1 MDDMDKD
8 HWRNET
14 VAFLAVA
21 SIKGVGFWTMHQLA
35 GLGIGFKKLLK
46 DYPFKEIQ
54 RLLKVSLPGEE
65 QWELEKKSL
74 WLTGQATARDLA
86 HQGIILL
93 FPEQDAFPEK
103 LKSINDSPRWL
114 FVQGKAANLFSPSV
128 AIVGTRKPSDD
139 GIFLTRY
146 LLSLLAN
153 QGLVTVSG
161 LAAGID
167 RLVHEE
173 SLRYGIPT
181 VAVLGNGFNV
191 DYPKGSLDLRK
202 TIVAQGGTIISEY
215 LPSQKG
221 SAETFVRRNR
231 LQAGLAET
239 VIPVEWKLKSGTAH
253 TVKFAAQYRKRL
265 INIFLPGTI
274 SEREEI
280 AFSEQEYLARFFQA
294 PLESSQLLN
303 AIHGEDSPATCLT
316 PQIDMGFNEDEN
328 D

>member
-1 MDDMDKD
+1 MNKE

-14 VAFLAVA
+14 VGFLAVA
-21 SIKGVGFWTMHQLA
+21 SIKGVGFWTMHHLA
-35 GLGIGFKKLLK
+35 GLGIGFKNLLK
-46 DYPFKEIQ
+46 DTPYQEMQK
-54 RLLKVSLPGEE
+54 LLKVSLPDEE
-65 QWELEKKSL
+65 QWEEDKQAL
-74 WLTGQATARDLA
+74 WSTGQATARDLA
-86 HQGIILL
+86 HQGIMLL
-93 FPEQDAFPEK
+93 FPEQEAFPDK
-103 LKSINDSPRWL
+103 LKAISDPPRWL
-114 FVQGKAANLFSPSV
+114 FVQGSIASLFSPSV

-153 QGLVTVSG
+153 QGVVTVSG
-161 LAAGID
+161 LATGID
-167 RLVHEE
+167 RVVHDE

-202 TIVAQGGTIISEY
+202 SIVAQGGTVVSEY

-239 VIPVEWKLKSGTAH
+239 VIPVEWKVKSGTAH
-253 TVKFAAQYRKRL
+253 TVKFSSQYGKRL
-265 INIFLPGTI
+265 VNIYLPGTT
-274 SEREEI
+274 SVREEI
-280 AFSEQEYLARFFQA
+280 SFSEKEYSASSFQV
-294 PLESSQLLN
+294 PLESSRLLDV
-303 AIHGEDSPATCLT
+303 IHGEDCSIYSPT
-316 PQIDMGFNEDEN
+316 QMDMSFSGDEN

>member
-1 MDDMDKD
+1 MDKD

-14 VAFLAVA
+14 VAFLAIA

-35 GLGIGFKKLLK
+35 GLGVGYKNFLK
-46 DYPFKEIQ
+46 DTSYQEIQ
-54 RLLKVSLPGEE
+54 KLLKVSLPDEGR
-65 QWELEKKSL
+65 WEKDKQAL

-86 HQGIILL
+86 HQGIMLL

-103 LKSINDSPRWL
+103 LKAISDPPRWL
-114 FVQGKAANLFSPSV
+114 FVQGSIANFFSPSA

-139 GIFLTRY
+139 GVFLTRY
-146 LLSLLAN
+146 LLSLLAD
-153 QGLVTVSG
+153 QGLVTISG
-161 LAAGID
+161 LATGID

-191 DYPKGSLDLRK
+191 DYPKDSLGLRK
-202 TIVAQGGTIISEY
+202 TIVAQGGTVITEY

-231 LQAGLAET
+231 LQAGLADI
-239 VIPVEWKLKSGTAH
+239 VIPVEWKVKSGTAH
-253 TVKFAAQYRKRL
+253 TVKFASQYGKRL
-265 INIFLPGTI
+265 VNIYLPGTT

-280 AFSEQEYLARFFQA
+280 AFSEKEYLASSYQV
-294 PLESSQLLN
+294 PLESPFLLDV
-303 AIHGEDSPATCLT
+303 IHGKECPSPYSPT
-316 PQIDMGFNEDEN
+316 QIDMSFSEDAN

>member
-1 MDDMDKD
+1 MDKE

-21 SIKGVGFWTMHQLA
+21 SIRGVGFWTMHHLA
-35 GLGIGFKKLLK
+35 GLGIGFKDFLK
-46 DYPFKEIQ
+46 ETPYQEMQK
-54 RLLKVSLPGEE
+54 LLKVSLPDEE
-65 QWELEKKSL
+65 QWEEDKKAL
-74 WLTGQATARDLA
+74 WSTGQATARDLA
-86 HQGIILL
+86 HQGIMLL

-103 LKSINDSPRWL
+103 LKAINDPPRWL
-114 FVQGKAANLFSPSV
+114 FVKGSVANLFSSSI

-146 LLSLLAN
+146 LLSLLAD
-153 QGLVTVSG
+153 QGIVTVSG
-161 LAAGID
+161 LATGID

-173 SLRYGIPT
+173 SLRYDIPT
-181 VAVLGNGFNV
+181 VAVLGNGFDV

-202 TIVAQGGTIISEY
+202 SIVAQGGTVVSEY

-231 LQAGLAET
+231 LQAGLSET
-239 VIPVEWKLKSGTAH
+239 VIPVEWKVKSGTAH
-253 TVKFAAQYRKRL
+253 TVKFASQYGKRL
-265 INIFLPGTI
+265 VNIYLPGTL

-280 AFSEQEYLARFFQA
+280 AFSEKEYSASSLMV
-294 PLESSQLLN
+294 PLESSLLLDFL
-303 AIHGEDSPATCLT
+303 HGENLPETCSPV
-316 PQIDMGFNEDEN
+316 QMDMSFSGDAN

>member
-1 MDDMDKD
+1 MDKD

-35 GLGIGFKKLLK
+35 GLGIGFKNILK
-46 DYPFKEIQ
+46 DHPYKEIQ

-65 QWELEKKSL
+65 RWEQEKKSL

-86 HQGIILL
+86 HQGIMLL

-103 LKSINDSPRWL
+103 LKAINDSPRWL
-114 FVQGKAANLFSPSV
+114 FVQGTVANLFSPSV
-128 AIVGTRKPSDD
+128 TIVGTRKPSDD

-146 LLSLLAN
+146 LLSLLAD
-153 QGLVTVSG
+153 QGQVTVSG
-161 LAAGID
+161 LATGID

-173 SLRYGIPT
+173 SLRFGIPT

-202 TIVAQGGTIISEY
+202 AIVAQGGTVISEY

-239 VIPVEWKLKSGTAH
+239 VIPVEWKVKSGTAH

-265 INIFLPGTI
+265 INIYLPGTT

-280 AFSEQEYLARFFQA
+280 AFSEKEYSASFFQA
-294 PLESSQLLN
+294 PLESSRLLD
-303 AIHGEDSPATCLT
+303 AIHGEDLPITCSSN
-316 PQIDMGFNEDEN
+316 QMDMGFIEDGNE
-328 D
+328 